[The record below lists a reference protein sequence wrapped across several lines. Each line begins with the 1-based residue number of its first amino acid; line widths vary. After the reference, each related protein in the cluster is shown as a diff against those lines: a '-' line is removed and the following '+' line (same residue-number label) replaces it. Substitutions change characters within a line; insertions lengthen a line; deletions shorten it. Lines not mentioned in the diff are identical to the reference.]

1 MELKE
6 KGLNLRVSISD
17 YTVIDLETT
26 GRNSQTCEIIEL
38 AAVRVRNSE
47 IVDQF
52 TSLVKPQKRIPSDV
66 TNITGITNEMVQN
79 APSCSEILKEY
90 LDFIGNDIVIGHNI
104 RTFDCKILG
113 RLAEELLHIPFVNNQ
128 IDTVYFAR
136 YCDISPENYK
146 LTTLSAYFNIPHSNA
161 HRALGDCIANQKVYE
176 AMKPLLTDTFREAS
190 GQGSKQPRRQ
200 SASTKAL
207 LELSEYI
214 SFMTEDNYISD
225 QEINVLETWL
235 DDNKELAGNY
245 PYDII
250 YEKVTDILKDRII
263 TDSERN
269 ELLTLLIEQSDPIQ
283 HHAEECENIDFNG
296 KTICLTG
303 DFDSGS
309 RSEIEKIFEKA
320 GSIISKNVT
329 LKTDYLIVGGSG
341 SSAWSCGNYGNKV
354 KKALELQEKGE
365 PIKIIREDVA
375 MSCICEKSIYDK
387 LINEINQAIEWVSS
401 EMKLPNGFLKLI
413 ENQKTHSVWIIE
425 PVTQKK
431 SQMILTVAPRGRA
444 NEKYARIEVK
454 TAIINRSALSNFT
467 AYENDS
473 SLSYYD
479 IRNPNE
485 TYATLFYDIIN
496 DCAIRFIP
504 SEKFGCC
511 EKYRECS
518 AAKKC
523 LHDNQIY
530 AKACWYRKNIESG
543 KIFY

>member
-1 MELKE
+1 
-6 KGLNLRVSISD
+6 
-17 YTVIDLETT
+17 
-26 GRNSQTCEIIEL
+26 
-38 AAVRVRNSE
+38 
-47 IVDQF
+47 
-52 TSLVKPQKRIPSDV
+52 
-66 TNITGITNEMVQN
+66 
-79 APSCSEILKEY
+79 
-90 LDFIGNDIVIGHNI
+90 
-104 RTFDCKILG
+104 
-113 RLAEELLHIPFVNNQ
+113 
-128 IDTVYFAR
+128 
-136 YCDISPENYK
+136 
-146 LTTLSAYFNIPHSNA
+146 
-161 HRALGDCIANQKVYE
+161 
-176 AMKPLLTDTFREAS
+176 
-190 GQGSKQPRRQ
+190 
-200 SASTKAL
+200 
-207 LELSEYI
+207 
-214 SFMTEDNYISD
+214 MTEDNYISD

-250 YEKVTDILKDRII
+250 YEKVTDILEDRII
-263 TDSERN
+263 TDSERK

-309 RSEIEKIFEKA
+309 RSEIEKMFENA

-479 IRNPNE
+479 IRNPSE

>member
-1 MELKE
+1 M
-6 KGLNLRVSISD
+6 
-17 YTVIDLETT
+17 
-26 GRNSQTCEIIEL
+26 
-38 AAVRVRNSE
+38 
-47 IVDQF
+47 
-52 TSLVKPQKRIPSDV
+52 
-66 TNITGITNEMVQN
+66 
-79 APSCSEILKEY
+79 
-90 LDFIGNDIVIGHNI
+90 
-104 RTFDCKILG
+104 
-113 RLAEELLHIPFVNNQ
+113 
-128 IDTVYFAR
+128 
-136 YCDISPENYK
+136 
-146 LTTLSAYFNIPHSNA
+146 
-161 HRALGDCIANQKVYE
+161 
-176 AMKPLLTDTFREAS
+176 
-190 GQGSKQPRRQ
+190 
-200 SASTKAL
+200 
-207 LELSEYI
+207 
-214 SFMTEDNYISD
+214 
-225 QEINVLETWL
+225 
-235 DDNKELAGNY
+235 
-245 PYDII
+245 
-250 YEKVTDILKDRII
+250 
-263 TDSERN
+263 
-269 ELLTLLIEQSDPIQ
+269 
-283 HHAEECENIDFNG
+283 
-296 KTICLTG
+296 
-303 DFDSGS
+303 
-309 RSEIEKIFEKA
+309 
-320 GSIISKNVT
+320 
-329 LKTDYLIVGGSG
+329 GGSG

-496 DCAIRFIP
+496 DCTIRFIP